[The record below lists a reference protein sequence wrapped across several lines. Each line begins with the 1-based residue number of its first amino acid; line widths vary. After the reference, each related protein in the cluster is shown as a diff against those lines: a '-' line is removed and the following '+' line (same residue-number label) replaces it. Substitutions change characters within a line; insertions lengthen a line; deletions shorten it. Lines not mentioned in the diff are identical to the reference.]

1 MAKQQQGFIKIV
13 FLIVLLI
20 IILSYFNI
28 DIRTFFESEIF
39 KKNFN
44 YVWNGIKDFWTD
56 YLQRPAGF
64 IWNFIKE
71 SASVLIKSRQK

>member
-44 YVWNGIKDFWTD
+44 YVWEGIKDFWTD
-56 YLQRPAGF
+56 YLKRPAEF

-71 SASVLIKSRQK
+71 LKQ